1 MQAVV
6 GVAVAAVAA
15 VVAVVPAA
23 VVAAGG
29 EVVAP
34 QSWLFNGLFTHLA
47 VVPVAVVPAVMA
59 AGVDG
64 RRQVAVDPAAVDP
77 ATTTAVAVGHRA
89 EDVDPAAVDTAVVA
103 IATAVDAD
111 PAAAEDPA
119 VELLLLSSN
128 LSTPLAV
135 DLEAVDLEDTAAAVA
150 GPPAEAVDPEAAVDP
165 ATTA

>member
-1 MQAVV
+1 M

-23 VVAAGG
+23 VVVVG
-29 EVVAP
+29 EEVAP
-34 QSWLFNGLFTHLA
+34 QSWLSNGLFTHLA

-77 ATTTAVAVGHRA
+77 AATTAVAAGHRA

-128 LSTPLAV
+128 LSTPPAV
-135 DLEAVDLEDTAAAVA
+135 DLVAVDLEDTAAAVA
-150 GPPAEAVDPEAAVDP
+150 GPPAEVAVDPEAVADP